1 MIQYCLKI
9 EIFIDM
15 IIFKYDNVNNNR
27 LTKMQTK
34 KSLFIE
40 LLGDSP
46 TIRILD
52 FLLTERELD
61 FSISDMARNAGI
73 GRATLYRIWEEL
85 IKNEIIIFT
94 RTIGKSK
101 LYRLNVQNPKIK
113 KLIEID
119 DMLII
124 EELRN
129 KAEKQRHKIKVT
141 V

>member
-1 MIQYCLKI
+1 MH
-9 EIFIDM
+9 
-15 IIFKYDNVNNNR
+15 
-27 LTKMQTK
+27 K

-46 TIRILD
+46 TIRVLD

-73 GRATLYRIWEEL
+73 GRATLYRIWEQL
-85 IKNEIIIFT
+85 IENKIIIPT

-101 LYRLNVQNPKIK
+101 LYKLNLKNPKIK

-119 DMLII
+119 DMLIL
-124 EELRN
+124 EELRAN
-129 KAEKQRHKIKVT
+129 AEKQKPKIKVAI
-141 V
+141 

>member
-1 MIQYCLKI
+1 MP
-9 EIFIDM
+9 
-15 IIFKYDNVNNNR
+15 
-27 LTKMQTK
+27 K

-40 LLGDSP
+40 LFGDSP
-46 TIRILD
+46 TIKVLD
-52 FLLTERELD
+52 YLLTERGLD

-85 IKNEIIIFT
+85 IKNEIIIST

-101 LYRLNVQNPKIK
+101 LYKLNVENPKIK

-119 DMLII
+119 DMLIL
-124 EELRN
+124 EELRS
-129 KAEKQRHKIKVT
+129 KAEKQKHKIKVI

>member
-1 MIQYCLKI
+1 MP
-9 EIFIDM
+9 
-15 IIFKYDNVNNNR
+15 
-27 LTKMQTK
+27 K

-46 TIRILD
+46 SIKVLD
-52 FLLTERELD
+52 YLLTERELD

-73 GRATLYRIWEEL
+73 GRATLYRIWNQL
-85 IKNEIIIFT
+85 IKNELIIPT

-101 LYRLNVQNPKIK
+101 LYKLNVENPKIK

-119 DMLII
+119 DMLIL

-129 KAEKQRHKIKVT
+129 KAERHKVKVT

>member
-1 MIQYCLKI
+1 MP
-9 EIFIDM
+9 
-15 IIFKYDNVNNNR
+15 
-27 LTKMQTK
+27 TKN
-34 KSLFIE
+34 SLFIK
-40 LLGDSP
+40 LFGDSP
-46 TIRILD
+46 TIKVLD
-52 FLLTERELD
+52 YLLTERELD

-85 IKNEIIIFT
+85 IKNEIITPT

-101 LYRLNVQNPKIK
+101 LYKLNAKNPKIK

-119 DMLII
+119 DMLIL

-129 KAEKQRHKIKVT
+129 KAENQKPKIKVA

>member
-1 MIQYCLKI
+1 MP
-9 EIFIDM
+9 
-15 IIFKYDNVNNNR
+15 
-27 LTKMQTK
+27 K

-46 TIRILD
+46 SIKVLD
-52 FLLTERELD
+52 YLLTERELD

-73 GRATLYRIWEEL
+73 GRATLYRIWNQL
-85 IKNEIIIFT
+85 IKNELIIPT

-101 LYRLNVQNPKIK
+101 LYKLNVENPKIK
-113 KLIEID
+113 KLMEID
-119 DMLII
+119 DMLIL

-129 KAEKQRHKIKVT
+129 KAERHKVKVT